1 MEMAKWKEAELSKMP
16 KFRGKEALV
25 NTTIEKLIVKA
36 AEYISE
42 ASQNTYSTE
51 MKYIFDI

>member
-1 MEMAKWKEAELSKMP
+1 MAKWKEAELSKMP